1 MNFTEI
7 DSCFGSDKRDIGY
20 EKLKSAY
27 EKGDHSPEVLWRL
40 AQFCHEKSTISPKA
54 KRIAYINEGIK
65 YAEEGMK
72 TDPTHFKSVKWCAVL
87 TGQSAETLPT
97 KQKIEMGNKF
107 KSLLDKAITMQPNDY
122 VLLHLRA
129 RYKFTVASLTW
140 LERKFASTF
149 YATVPTHTFEEAL
162 EDFLACYKIEPKWIE
177 NLYYI
182 AKTYVGLKDKENAR
196 KYLKIALEIQ
206 PQTDVEIDYIADC
219 KALSHKL

>member
-7 DSCFGSDKRDIGY
+7 DSCFGSNKRDIGY

-54 KRIAYINEGIK
+54 KRIAYIYEGIK

-72 TDPTHFKSVKWCAVL
+72 TDPTHFKS
-87 TGQSAETLPT
+87 
-97 KQKIEMGNKF
+97 KIEMGNKF

-140 LERKFASTF
+140 LERKLASTF

-177 NLYYI
+177 NFYYI

-206 PQTDVEIDYIADC
+206 PQSDVEIDYIADC